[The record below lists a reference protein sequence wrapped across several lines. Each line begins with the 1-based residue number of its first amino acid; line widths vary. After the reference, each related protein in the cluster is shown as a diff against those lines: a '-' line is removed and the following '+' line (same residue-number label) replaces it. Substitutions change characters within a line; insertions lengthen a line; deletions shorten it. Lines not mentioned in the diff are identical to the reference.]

1 MSLDFASE
9 VWEVLR
15 SHIDFNERTDA
26 ADSLVNFLIDNNY
39 EAEDIKNAFRG
50 EKEIINSV
58 KEYLLQHE
66 DELEYEDDD
75 YDSDSDDD
83 DWN

>member
-1 MSLDFASE
+1 MSLDLVSE
-9 VWEVLR
+9 VWDVLR
-15 SHIDFNERTDA
+15 SHIDFNDRSEA

-39 EAEDIKNAFRG
+39 EAEDIKDAFRG
-50 EKEIINSV
+50 EKEIITAV
-58 KEYLLQHE
+58 KDYLSQHE

-83 DWN
+83 EWD